1 MVGVM
6 FDSIKDILAMVALGA
21 SGISVYIGLKTKSD
35 KAEIKNEYKDLIS
48 DRSKAIYE
56 RMDREITKVEET
68 IKSSINLKYH
78 HIDQIK
84 KQANEI
90 ENFVM
95 AEIKVLKS
103 QIADRDRRLDKL
115 EEKIDQVNNKLIDIR
130 EIIIG
135 IAKGQK

>member
-1 MVGVM
+1 M